1 MRVWAVSGLIVA
13 LLVAGILVFTG
24 GREPDPDRSPKR
36 PPPPSPLTEQEVRT
50 YIAVWPRIRQ
60 VMEAALPHMAP
71 GDQAGVDR
79 AELGRQV
86 RAAVDVILEN
96 NHLTQEGWTR
106 LARRV
111 EHAVDVVRWRAE
123 AKGRNAD
130 LDTRIQRKEELLAMA
145 KGNAR
150 QPIEADIQAL
160 KEQRV
165 DKGPRLLQRDVDLV
179 KGFWHDLDRIVPAR
193 GSPPRK
199 K

>member
-1 MRVWAVSGLIVA
+1 VRVWAVSGLFVA

-24 GREPDPDRSPKR
+24 GDAPEPDRSPKR
-36 PPPPSPLTEQEVRT
+36 PPAPSPLTEQEVRT
-50 YIAVWPRIRQ
+50 YIAVWPQINQ
-60 VMEAALPHMAP
+60 VMAAALPAMAP
-71 GDQAGVDR
+71 GSETGVDR

-86 RAAVDVILEN
+86 RAAIAVVLEN

-130 LDTRIQRKEELLAMA
+130 LDAQIQQKEELLVLA

-150 QPIEADIQAL
+150 QPIEADIKAL

-165 DKGPRLLQRDVDLV
+165 DTGPRLLKHDVELV
-179 KGFWHDLDRIVPAR
+179 KGFWHDLDRIAPAR